1 MVAER
6 VARRQLTPAMPNVPN
21 VEPELERSISSREQ
35 VDAAHAASASA
46 LEQLAGPMLDA
57 FVATVVRLAGAS
69 CGVVRML
76 VDNGEM
82 RVISSHGLAP
92 RLLAEIEPQLSELP
106 GGQSGAQKRDKDQEL
121 AADRPDRQIPIDQ
134 KPIGK
139 FAGSIE
145 VPLEFRAS
153 KLGVFSLLFDDLHAV
168 HGEAIH
174 LLRPVGRF
182 FGLALEN
189 AQLEHENLQANLL
202 QERQAMAAEIH
213 DSLAQSLM
221 FARMRMPVLRD
232 ALQKADNTRA
242 LRYIDDLEQ
251 ELGSA
256 NRRMRELIT
265 HFRVGLGAEDLHE
278 ALAKAVDRFNTQSDT
293 RLEYRCDVSVFG
305 LSADCQVQLMH
316 IVQEALVNVR
326 KHAGAKNVKLMVEEI
341 DDDLVFT
348 IEDDGRGIVSAGRGR
363 RVSGLS
369 PEGVGLRIMRE
380 RAGSMAANLSWHQMP
395 GSGTRVTLRIPS
407 ASRIAPEREL

>member
-1 MVAER
+1 MAAPGT
-6 VARRQLTPAMPNVPN
+6 ARRLV
-21 VEPELERSISSREQ
+21 S
-35 VDAAHAASASA
+35 SA
-46 LEQLAGPMLDA
+46 LREPQIDASQSVPTGTGAGSGRIAAADPGQLAGPMLDA

-69 CGVVRML
+69 GGVVRVRGGDGAMQ
-76 VDNGEM
+76 
-82 RVISSHGLAP
+82 VISSHGLAAP
-92 RLLAEIEPQLSELP
+92 MLADIEPDLP
-106 GGQSGAQKRDKDQEL
+106 VMPSTDSGSPGV
-121 AADRPDRQIPIDQ
+121 ADVAPESVTPHHGEISIDEN
-134 KPIGK
+134 PVGK
-139 FAGSIE
+139 FAGSIV
-145 VPLEFRAS
+145 VPLEFQGCE
-153 KLGVFSLLFDDLHAV
+153 LGVFSLFFDDLHGV
-168 HGEAIH
+168 RGEVIH

-232 ALQKADNTRA
+232 ALQKADNARA

-265 HFRVGLGAEDLHE
+265 HFRVGLGAEGLHE
-278 ALAKAVDRFNTQSDT
+278 VLANAVERFNTQSET
-293 RLEYRCDVSVFG
+293 RLEYQCDVANFG

-341 DDDLVFT
+341 NHDLVFT
-348 IEDDGRGIVSAGRGR
+348 IEDDGRGIGSGGRGR

-380 RAGSMAANLSWHQMP
+380 RADSIAANLSWTQVS

-407 ASRIAPEREL
+407 ASRIVAER

>member
-1 MVAER
+1 MAASGA
-6 VARRQLTPAMPNVPN
+6 ARRPV
-21 VEPELERSISSREQ
+21 S
-35 VDAAHAASASA
+35 SA
-46 LEQLAGPMLDA
+46 LRKPPIDASRSVPTDPGTGSGHIAAAEPGLLAGPMLDA

-69 CGVVRML
+69 GGVVRVRGGDGAMQ
-76 VDNGEM
+76 
-82 RVISSHGLAP
+82 VISSHGLAAP
-92 RLLAEIEPQLSELP
+92 MLADIEPDLP
-106 GGQSGAQKRDKDQEL
+106 VMP
-121 AADRPDRQIPIDQ
+121 AADSGSPGSADAAPKSMTPHHGEISIDEN
-134 KPIGK
+134 PVGK
-139 FAGSIE
+139 FAGSIV
-145 VPLEFRAS
+145 VPLEFQGCE
-153 KLGVFSLLFDDLHAV
+153 LGVFSLFFDDLHAMR
-168 HGEAIH
+168 GEVIH

-213 DSLAQSLM
+213 DSLAQSLT

-232 ALQKADNTRA
+232 AIEKADSARA

-278 ALAKAVDRFNTQSDT
+278 ALAKAVERFNTQSEM
-293 RLEYRCDVSVFG
+293 RLEYQCDVATFR
-305 LSADCQVQLMH
+305 LPADCQVQLMH
-316 IVQEALVNVR
+316 IVQEALANVR

-341 DDDLVFT
+341 NHDLVFT
-348 IEDDGRGIVSAGRGR
+348 VEDDGRGVGSAGRGR

-380 RAGSMAANLSWHQMP
+380 RADSIAANLSWNQVP

-407 ASRIAPEREL
+407 ASRIAAEREL

>member
-1 MVAER
+1 MAAPGT
-6 VARRQLTPAMPNVPN
+6 ARRQV
-21 VEPELERSISSREQ
+21 S
-35 VDAAHAASASA
+35 SA
-46 LEQLAGPMLDA
+46 LREPQIDASQSVPTGTGTGMGSGRIAAADPGQLAGPMLDA

-69 CGVVRML
+69 GGVVRVRGGDGAMQ
-76 VDNGEM
+76 
-82 RVISSHGLAP
+82 VISSHGLAAP
-92 RLLAEIEPQLSELP
+92 MLADIEPDLPVMPSTDSGSP
-106 GGQSGAQKRDKDQEL
+106 GGAD
-121 AADRPDRQIPIDQ
+121 AAPESVTPHHGEISIDEN
-134 KPIGK
+134 PVGK
-139 FAGSIE
+139 FAGSIV
-145 VPLEFRAS
+145 VPLEFQGCE
-153 KLGVFSLLFDDLHAV
+153 LGVFSLFFDDLHGV
-168 HGEAIH
+168 RGEVIH

-232 ALQKADNTRA
+232 ALQKADNARA

-278 ALAKAVDRFNTQSDT
+278 ALAKAVERFNTQSET
-293 RLEYRCDVSVFG
+293 RLEYQCDVPTFG

-348 IEDDGRGIVSAGRGR
+348 IEDDGRGIGSGGRGR

-380 RAGSMAANLSWHQMP
+380 RADSIAANLSWNQVP

-407 ASRIAPEREL
+407 ASRIAAEREL